1 MFILVGIKLKK
12 FIFIFEKIH
21 TFEYSIS
28 FVMKTFAQSGSNLK
42 SKFNHIDMDSNFSI
56 VLSAR
61 KGLHTKV
68 FYDFAEAIKMPER
81 RLAAIMN
88 VSARTISNYK
98 EAQKTLEPLYG
109 EHLLKLIAL
118 FEKGEELFGTID
130 EFNYWLQKPFW
141 NSAERPADW
150 LTTGGGVDFL
160 SEELDKMA
168 EGYPA

>member
-1 MFILVGIKLKK
+1 
-12 FIFIFEKIH
+12 
-21 TFEYSIS
+21 
-28 FVMKTFAQSGSNLK
+28 MKALALQPGLALK
-42 SKFNHIDMDSNFSI
+42 SKFKDIDMDSNFAI
-56 VLSAR
+56 VRSAR
-61 KGLHTKV
+61 KGLNTKV
-68 FYDFAEAIKMPER
+68 FYDFAGAIKMPEK

-98 EAQKTLEPLYG
+98 DAQKTLEPLYG

-118 FEKGEELFGTID
+118 FKKGEELLGSID

-141 NSAERPADW
+141 NSAERPAEW

-160 SEELDKMA
+160 SEELDKLA

>member
-1 MFILVGIKLKK
+1 
-12 FIFIFEKIH
+12 
-21 TFEYSIS
+21 
-28 FVMKTFAQSGSNLK
+28 MKSPARISGSGLK
-42 SKFNHIDMDSNFSI
+42 SKFNDIDMDSNFSI

-61 KGLHTKV
+61 KGLNTKV
-68 FYDFAEAIKMPER
+68 FYDFAEAAKMPEK

-98 EAQKTLEPLYG
+98 DAKKTLEPLYG

-118 FEKGEELFGTID
+118 FGKGEEIFGAID

-141 NSAERPADW
+141 NSTERPADW
-150 LTTGGGVDFL
+150 LTTSGGVDFL

>member
-1 MFILVGIKLKK
+1 LEGEKLKK
-12 FIFIFEKIH
+12 FDCCFEKIH
-21 TFEYSIS
+21 TFGGSIS
-28 FVMKTFAQSGSNLK
+28 FVMKTFAQPGSGLK
-42 SKFNHIDMDSNFSI
+42 SKFNHIDMGSNFSI

-118 FEKGEELFGTID
+118 FDKGEVLFGNID

-141 NSAERPADW
+141 NSAEKPADW